1 MPSIFMQADQHG
13 KKNVLLDLRGAEQAI
28 NNPVSHLI
36 PKGTTTEYVNLPLN
50 DDDIIDLLD

>member
-1 MPSIFMQADQHG
+1 MQANQHG

-36 PKGTTTEYVNLPLN
+36 PKGTTSEYVNLPLN